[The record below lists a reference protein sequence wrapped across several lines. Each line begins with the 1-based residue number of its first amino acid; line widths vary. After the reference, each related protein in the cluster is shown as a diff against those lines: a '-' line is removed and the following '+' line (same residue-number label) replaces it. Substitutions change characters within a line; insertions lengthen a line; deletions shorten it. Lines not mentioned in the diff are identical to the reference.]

1 MGISPTFVPEAQVI
15 PLPPSRSNVLGA
27 STEASIPMA
36 GRRPDGA
43 QVLDIDPEHGC
54 ACAICPHMRK
64 NTMQKLYLCLRDL
77 KPSLELDPAIA
88 ERALLP
94 IQRMLEISA

>member
-1 MGISPTFVPEAQVI
+1 MRR
-15 PLPPSRSNVLGA
+15 PLPGAKESGGAVL
-27 STEASIPMA
+27 E
-36 GRRPDGA
+36 
-43 QVLDIDPEHGC
+43 LDPEHGC

-64 NTMQKLYLCLRDL
+64 NTLEKLYLSLRDL
-77 KPSLELDPAIA
+77 QPAIELDPAIR